1 MLNLAS
7 LNQRVNYLTGKIN
20 SLPNPPVA
28 DTLSAVLTAG
38 NSAGSN
44 NINMNSNNITNVSLI
59 NGSVYPPAPPAT
71 PALSA
76 VLTAG
81 NNANGLNIIN
91 LNDLGVTTINGSAY
105 PPVVPADTLQQV
117 LTAGNSATG
126 TMAEITLINT
136 DVGNI
141 ANPILNLQNSNAT
154 GSVALEIYKNK
165 PTPAVNGDV
174 LFTQSVFGK
183 DSGNAKQE
191 FTRINHSVRDVT
203 AGVEDGSIEFGCFV
217 NGAVNTFLQING
229 NENEVNILRTLDMT
243 GNNIRTSTGDLT
255 ITAVGSSGT
264 GNVALSAKG
273 SCGVGGNSV
282 LITTQGSSGGT
293 GDISLTPRT
302 LSYINADAPVLTD
315 SIIATK
321 TGYPATPASTIN
333 FSGSSTQKFSIQSTS
348 IGLNSSVIGLQT
360 DIVMLNDATGA
371 DNLIQQSSTDTTGS
385 ITMQSFCE
393 QATQKVYLNDTRT
406 GYNQS
411 IDINNGYTNSENR
424 ISMFKNSGGGIYN
437 EAVISNQV
445 NTQGVYLTSTNNAVG
460 KQVAL
465 TNGSGSA
472 GSLVYSNTEDTNGFS
487 VASSNTN
494 LTLQTTGT
502 ISGQGDIVLAPSQN
516 GSANGQIVFTGASLQ
531 SNSSGGNSGEHLV
544 IVLNGNTYK
553 IKLENP

>member
-1 MLNLAS
+1 M
-7 LNQRVNYLTGKIN
+7 
-20 SLPNPPVA
+20 
-28 DTLSAVLTAG
+28 
-38 NSAGSN
+38 
-44 NINMNSNNITNVSLI
+44 TN
-59 NGSVYPPAPPAT
+59 
-71 PALSA
+71 
-76 VLTAG
+76 
-81 NNANGLNIIN
+81 
-91 LNDLGVTTINGSAY
+91 
-105 PPVVPADTLQQV
+105 
-117 LTAGNSATG
+117 
-126 TMAEITLINT
+126 
-136 DVGNI
+136 
-141 ANPILNLQNSNAT
+141 
-154 GSVALEIYKNK
+154 
-165 PTPAVNGDV
+165 
-174 LFTQSVFGK
+174 
-183 DSGNAKQE
+183 
-191 FTRINHSVRDVT
+191 
-203 AGVEDGSIEFGCFV
+203 
-217 NGAVNTFLQING
+217 
-229 NENEVNILRTLDMT
+229 
-243 GNNIRTSTGDLT
+243 NNIRTSTGDLT
-255 ITAVGSSGT
+255 ITAVGSVGT

-315 SIIATK
+315 NIIATK

-333 FSGSSTQKFSIQSTS
+333 FNGTSTQKFTIQSSS

-385 ITMQSFCE
+385 ITTQSFCE

-445 NTQGVYLTSTNNAVG
+445 NTQGVYLASTNNAVG

-531 SNSSGGNSGEHLV
+531 SNSSGGNSGEHLI